1 MPVTPRFTLTQSDEF
16 VMAKVH
22 VPYVRVSSTELRI
35 GDCELMLWCRP
46 YLLKL
51 RFPHALVEDERARAV
66 YDVNDSNGTLTVYM
80 PKAEPGLFFEGL
92 NMTAALLQR
101 SLPPK
106 MVARLE
112 KGPEALSAEDDGEL
126 GSDDFGD
133 EPVADA
139 GEAEAEHTFGAAAPA
154 RVRPLIEEIESLAI
168 SSSFEDDAPAP
179 PAAAAAPALSEAEL
193 ELVKGPAYGFARAT
207 RGFFAR
213 LGHSD
218 DAVLS
223 MLTELPTP
231 DKTPSRARAALR
243 RRAEETAFDGERY
256 AADTLCAADAD
267 MVVGAARTY
276 IAPWMT
282 RQAQLAGPGEQV
294 WTEDEMSE
302 MLALPRNLR
311 EAHIALGVRLG
322 GAREWQIACAL
333 LDVLLAR
340 CYDDRLTQGEP
351 NVESAWTVCTLSP
364 TLSWLHSY
372 AAPEMLDGEA
382 RKAMARAAVVA
393 VARRICC
400 FPFLRSWDMV
410 RRAMGD
416 VLGMLLCAAPRF
428 AIVRNLLALRRV
440 IKVDESRYLLNK
452 LYLDDYAVWAQGS
465 GDASGGVP
473 GAAAATVCGLRD
485 DVIAELAAALKD
497 AFLSLSKDE
506 LGLGLVSAELA
517 AARKQVASTDSDDD
531 TDYES
536 DGAESDAACGG
547 AAAVASTCAE
557 AAATQDAIAVALAA
571 ARASAAPPAATGARA
586 PLITVV
592 ASDDADADADDVPA
606 QSERY

>member
-1 MPVTPRFTLTQSDEF
+1 
-16 VMAKVH
+16 
-22 VPYVRVSSTELRI
+22 
-35 GDCELMLWCRP
+35 
-46 YLLKL
+46 
-51 RFPHALVEDERARAV
+51 
-66 YDVNDSNGTLTVYM
+66 
-80 PKAEPGLFFEGL
+80 
-92 NMTAALLQR
+92 
-101 SLPPK
+101 
-106 MVARLE
+106 
-112 KGPEALSAEDDGEL
+112 
-126 GSDDFGD
+126 
-133 EPVADA
+133 
-139 GEAEAEHTFGAAAPA
+139 
-154 RVRPLIEEIESLAI
+154 
-168 SSSFEDDAPAP
+168 
-179 PAAAAAPALSEAEL
+179 
-193 ELVKGPAYGFARAT
+193 
-207 RGFFAR
+207 
-213 LGHSD
+213 
-218 DAVLS
+218 
-223 MLTELPTP
+223 
-231 DKTPSRARAALR
+231 
-243 RRAEETAFDGERY
+243 
-256 AADTLCAADAD
+256 
-267 MVVGAARTY
+267 
-276 IAPWMT
+276 
-282 RQAQLAGPGEQV
+282 
-294 WTEDEMSE
+294 
-302 MLALPRNLR
+302 
-311 EAHIALGVRLG
+311 
-322 GAREWQIACAL
+322 
-333 LDVLLAR
+333 
-340 CYDDRLTQGEP
+340 
-351 NVESAWTVCTLSP
+351 
-364 TLSWLHSY
+364 
-372 AAPEMLDGEA
+372 
-382 RKAMARAAVVA
+382 
-393 VARRICC
+393 
-400 FPFLRSWDMV
+400 
-410 RRAMGD
+410 MGD

>member
-1 MPVTPRFTLTQSDEF
+1 MPVTPKFTLTQNDEF

-80 PKAEPGLFFEGL
+80 PKAEPGLFFDGL

-112 KGPEALSAEDDGEL
+112 KGPEALDEEEDGEL

-133 EPVADA
+133 EPVA
-139 GEAEAEHTFGAAAPA
+139 EAQAEHTFGAAAPP
-154 RVRPLIEEIESLAI
+154 RVRPLIEEIESLTI
-168 SSSFEDDAPAP
+168 SSSFEDDAPP
-179 PAAAAAPALSEAEL
+179 PLPRNAAPVLSEAEL

-223 MLTELPTP
+223 LLTELPEP

-267 MVVGAARTY
+267 MVVGATRVY
-276 IAPWMT
+276 VAPWMT
-282 RQAQLAGPGEQV
+282 REAQLAGPGEQV
-294 WTEDEMSE
+294 WTEDEMNE

-311 EAHIALGVRLG
+311 DAHIALGVRRG

-333 LDVLLAR
+333 LDILLAR

-351 NVESAWTVCTLSP
+351 NVESAWTACTLSP

-372 AAPEMLDGEA
+372 TAPALFDGDA
-382 RKAMARAAVVA
+382 RQAMARAAVVG
-393 VARRICC
+393 VARRICT
-400 FPFLRSWDMV
+400 FPYLRSWEMV

-440 IKVDESRYLLNK
+440 VKVDDSRYLLNK

-465 GDASGGVP
+465 GGANGGVLDE
-473 GAAAATVCGLRD
+473 AATLVCGLRD
-485 DVIAELAAALKD
+485 DVIAELAAALKE
-497 AFLSLSKDE
+497 AFLTLSKDE
-506 LGLGLVSAELA
+506 LGLGLVAAELA
-517 AARKQVASTDSDDD
+517 AARREEASTDSDDD
-531 TDYES
+531 SDYES
-536 DGAESDAACGG
+536 SGAESDAASGG
-547 AAAVASTCAE
+547 ETAAAAASVSAE

-571 ARASAAPPAATGARA
+571 ASASAAPPTAAHARG
-586 PLITVV
+586 PLITVI
-592 ASDDADADADDVPA
+592 ASDDADDDVADADA
-606 QSERY
+606 E